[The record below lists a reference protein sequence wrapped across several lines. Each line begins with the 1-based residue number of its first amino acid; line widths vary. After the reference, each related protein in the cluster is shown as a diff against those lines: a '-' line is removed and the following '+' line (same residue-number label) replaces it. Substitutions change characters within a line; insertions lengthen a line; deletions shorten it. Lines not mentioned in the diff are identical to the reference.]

1 MILGR
6 RFLSEFIRRI
16 AGGVHLSSDTPLD
29 LPKRRSEVGRADTT
43 DHQQVHVAQRMFL
56 AACHR
61 TVDKGAVDTRLKRLQ
76 RLLESWQQPG
86 GFFEETA
93 QLGEQ
98 RRSCFGLE
106 VGPGSFT
113 ALFQN
118 AAIDKG
124 LELPLQARRRR
135 SEELCQLGQK
145 PPFVRLRE
153 RCGEHVPAKG
163 GKQCRKC

>member
-1 MILGR
+1 
-6 RFLSEFIRRI
+6 
-16 AGGVHLSSDTPLD
+16 
-29 LPKRRSEVGRADTT
+29 
-43 DHQQVHVAQRMFL
+43 MFL
-56 AACHR
+56 TACHR

-76 RLLESWQQPG
+76 RPLESWQQPG

-93 QLGEQ
+93 QFREQ

-118 AAIDKG
+118 AAIDKC

-135 SEELCQLGQK
+135 SEELCQLGQI
-145 PPFVRLRE
+145 PPFVRLRQP
-153 RCGEHVPAKG
+153 CSEHVPTNG
-163 GKQCRKC
+163 GKQRCK